1 MINKLDSIDVVLN
14 KVIRDL
20 GLGENEI
27 PYQDM
32 VEWCAEALEH
42 IGSYAQFEDKIGEI
56 LIENYEGFLP
66 CDLYKVVKMDI
77 GCEITPPS
85 GGFYG
90 GSLQQELNEA
100 GVDYE
105 SLGAYTRF
113 RLIQVPGLAKQEN
126 QYVGTPEVLR
136 RLANNPNLGL
146 HTHTDL
152 DYKVNFNQIVT
163 SFCHGIIRIQY
174 LAFPIDDRG
183 YPLVPDS
190 QSFRDALFWK
200 IAYQI
205 AIRNP
210 MCLPNQM
217 MRDVRYSKAEWNKY
231 CMQARASAN
240 MPDLAQMERLK
251 NNWLRL
257 HNVLDEDANN
267 YKDLGKQ
274 QRISLDGRF

>member
-1 MINKLDSIDVVLN
+1 MIHKLESIDTVLN
-14 KVIRDL
+14 KVVRDL

-32 VEWCAEALEH
+32 IEWSAEALEH
-42 IGSYAQFEDKIGEI
+42 IGSYTQFETKFADI
-56 LIENYEGFLP
+56 LIENYEGVLP
-66 CDLYKVVKMDI
+66 SGLYKTVKMEL
-77 GCEITPPS
+77 GCEITANS

-90 GSLQQELNEA
+90 GSLQQELNNA

-113 RLIQVPGLAKQEN
+113 KIINGQGLSKPSDEYIGIDGISQRLS
-126 QYVGTPEVLR
+126 
-136 RLANNPNLGL
+136 NNPNLGL
-146 HTHTDL
+146 NTHSRY
-152 DYKVNFNQIVT
+152 DYRVNFNQIVT

-174 LAFPIDDRG
+174 LAFPVDSRG
-183 YPLVPDS
+183 YPLVPDN

-205 AIRNP
+205 AMRNP
-210 MCLPNQM
+210 MALPNQM
-217 MRDVRYSKAEWNKY
+217 MRDIRFCKDEWNKY

-257 HNVLDEDANN
+257 HNTLDEDAQN
-267 YKDLGKQ
+267 YRDLGSQ
-274 QRISLDGRF
+274 QRLDLDGRH